1 MSSQPT
7 LEEWNFQVLMLIQA
21 LVGAIS
27 ANFRMIALLW
37 DGDEWV
43 LRFYL
48 EESNE
53 EDVEEIEDVV
63 CQYTAYQGSSL
74 RCRSELIVGVNAF
87 RGFRRWVGLYTVAE
101 SLLIFS
107 WGKR

>member
-1 MSSQPT
+1 
-7 LEEWNFQVLMLIQA
+7 MLIQA

-43 LRFYL
+43 LSFYL

-53 EDVEEIEDVV
+53 EDVEEIEDVG
-63 CQYTAYQGSSL
+63 CQYTAYQGSRL
-74 RCRSELIVGVNAF
+74 RCRSE
-87 RGFRRWVGLYTVAE
+87 
-101 SLLIFS
+101 
-107 WGKR
+107 

>member
-1 MSSQPT
+1 MSSRPT

-74 RCRSELIVGVNAF
+74 RCRSELIVGRERLPGLSEVG
-87 RGFRRWVGLYTVAE
+87 RVVYRRRE
-101 SLLIFS
+101 SFDI
-107 WGKR
+107 

>member
-74 RCRSELIVGVNAF
+74 RCRSELIVG
-87 RGFRRWVGLYTVAE
+87 RERRPGLSEVGRVVYRRRE
-101 SLLIFS
+101 SFDI
-107 WGKR
+107 